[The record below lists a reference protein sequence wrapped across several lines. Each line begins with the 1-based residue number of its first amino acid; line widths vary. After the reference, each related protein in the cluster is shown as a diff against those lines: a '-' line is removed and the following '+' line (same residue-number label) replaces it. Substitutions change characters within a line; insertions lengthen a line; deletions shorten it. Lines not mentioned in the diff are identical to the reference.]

1 MKCMYPEA
9 RRQTDAMK
17 AARRRTANYREAA
30 RKMGENGIYDWV
42 RFRGQEDARTFAS
55 ILGACGEGHVTVQ
68 KTHRAKFTGDLVW
81 RVEFAISP
89 MTNAY
94 IMRRVGLPLVRMEQ
108 RAETSSP
115 TP

>member
-1 MKCMYPEA
+1 
-9 RRQTDAMK
+9 
-17 AARRRTANYREAA
+17 
-30 RKMGENGIYDWV
+30 
-42 RFRGQEDARTFAS
+42 
-55 ILGACGEGHVTVQ
+55 VQ